1 MEFPEDEVCSTK
13 INASQEQLQ
22 NEYASKDGKQILSKE
37 MSGPTYDVLSR
48 VFMALSKIKII
59 AARKFESAEGYKCI
73 SCSFG
78 ANQGLLYPLEK
89 SIFFIW
95 KPVSYIRHA
104 DIAHIEIL
112 RMEQSHNI
120 KMFDLQLKLHSK
132 DQPLTFTGIDRA
144 EYENLMRYFLKK
156 PNLQILNRSLHE
168 SRLNNTMLS
177 SSRSTRTRKNIK
189 SSNNNA
195 DIVIPNAG
203 HDDDDEDDEDY
214 NMDDDQDMLDEDDEE
229 DDHHFDKITEPMDIS
244 DNDSPKKHEKKKKR
258 RKSEASNNDMISDDE
273 DDDLK

>member
-1 MEFPEDEVCSTK
+1 MGYLIMEFPEDEICSTK
-13 INASQEQLQ
+13 INATKEQLK
-22 NEYASKDGKQILSKE
+22 NEYASKDGKQILNKD

-59 AARKFESAEGYKCI
+59 AARKFESADGYKCVK
-73 SCSFG
+73 CSLG

-104 DIAHIEIL
+104 DIAKIEIL

-120 KMFDLQLKLHSK
+120 KMFDLSLHLKK
-132 DQPLTFTGIDRA
+132 KEAPLVFTGIDRA
-144 EYENLMRYFLKK
+144 EYENLMRYFMKK
-156 PNLQILNRSLHE
+156 GNIKIEGKALHE

-189 SSNNNA
+189 PSSVSNDALLSNFGGGQGMNE
-195 DIVIPNAG
+195 
-203 HDDDDEDDEDY
+203 DDDEEDEDY
-214 NMDDDQDMLDEDDEE
+214 NMNEDR
-229 DDHHFDKITEPMDIS
+229 
-244 DNDSPKKHEKKKKR
+244 N
-258 RKSEASNNDMISDDE
+258 
-273 DDDLK
+273 